1 MSSPYVGQPVEN
13 WSRIT
18 DKLIEEHPLGEGQ
31 IVEYCL
37 AAWNDIYCSKIGRHG
52 FKIGVDIF
60 VRPQIIGA
68 LLHELIPAEIVAN
81 NPGLW
86 QREQRVDDK
95 DIVYI
100 PNNAYSIE
108 LKTSSNAS
116 RIFGNRSYAQ
126 APTEN
131 KKSKDGY
138 YLTINFEQIKERSE
152 LPPDITI
159 IRFGW
164 IDHTDWIGQAAAT
177 GQQARL
183 SNEAYMYKLK
193 TLYLKR

>member
-1 MSSPYVGQPVEN
+1 MSSPYKDKPVEE
-13 WSRIT
+13 WSTIT
-18 DKLIEEHPLGEGQ
+18 DELIAAHPLSENQ

-52 FKIGVDIF
+52 FKIGEDIF

-81 NPGLW
+81 NPKLW

-95 DIVYI
+95 DIVYV
-100 PNNAYSIE
+100 PDNAFSIE
-108 LKTSSNAS
+108 LKTSSNS
-116 RIFGNRSYAQ
+116 SKIFGNRSYAQ
-126 APTEN
+126 APTES

-138 YLTINFEQIKERSE
+138 YLTINFEQIKERSDT
-152 LPPDITI
+152 LPEITI

-164 IDHTDWIGQAAAT
+164 LDHTDWTGQAAAT
-177 GQQARL
+177 GQQAWL
-183 SNEAYMYKLK
+183 SKETYLYKLK
-193 TLYLKR
+193 TLYSKK

>member
-1 MSSPYVGQPVEN
+1 MSSPYKDKPVEE
-13 WSRIT
+13 WSSIT
-18 DKLIEEHPLGEGQ
+18 NELIAAHPLSENQ

-52 FKIGVDIF
+52 FKIGEDIF

-81 NPGLW
+81 NPKLW

-95 DIVYI
+95 DIVYV
-100 PNNAYSIE
+100 PNNAFSIE
-108 LKTSSNAS
+108 LKTSSNS
-116 RIFGNRSYAQ
+116 SKIFGNRSYAQ

-138 YLTINFEQIKERSE
+138 YLTINFEQIKERSDT
-152 LPPDITI
+152 LPEITI

-164 IDHTDWIGQAAAT
+164 LDHTDWTGQAAAT
-177 GQQARL
+177 GQQAWL
-183 SNEAYMYKLK
+183 SKETYLYKLK
-193 TLYLKR
+193 TLYSKK

>member
-1 MSSPYVGQPVEN
+1 MSSPYKDKPVDE
-13 WSRIT
+13 WSDIT
-18 DKLIEEHPLGEGQ
+18 NELIAAHPLSENQ

-52 FKIGVDIF
+52 FQIGEDIF

-81 NPGLW
+81 NPNLW

-100 PNNAYSIE
+100 PDSAFSIE
-108 LKTSSNAS
+108 LKTSSS
-116 RIFGNRSYAQ
+116 SSKIFGNRSYAQ

-138 YLTINFEQIKERSE
+138 YLTINFEQIKERSNT
-152 LPPDITI
+152 PPEITI

-164 IDHTDWIGQAAAT
+164 LDHTDWTGQAAAT
-177 GQQARL
+177 GQQAWL
-183 SNEAYMYKLK
+183 SKETYLYKLK
-193 TLYLKR
+193 TLYSKK

>member
-1 MSSPYVGQPVEN
+1 MSSPYLGQPVEN
-13 WSRIT
+13 WPCIT
-18 DKLIEEHPLGEGQ
+18 NKLIEDHPLEESQ
-31 IVEYCL
+31 IVECCL
-37 AAWNDIYCSKIGRHG
+37 AAWNDIYYSKIGRHG
-52 FKIGVDIF
+52 FRIGVDIF

-68 LLHELIPAEIVAN
+68 LLHELIPAEIVAS

-86 QREQRVDDK
+86 QREQRYDDK

-100 PNNAYSIE
+100 PNSNYSIE

-116 RIFGNRSYAQ
+116 KIFGNRSYAQ
-126 APTEN
+126 APTES

-138 YLTINFEQIKERSE
+138 YLTINFEQIKERSDS
-152 LPPDITI
+152 PPDITI

-164 IDHTDWIGQAAAT
+164 IDHTDWIGQAAET

-183 SNEAYMYKLK
+183 SKDAYAYKLK
-193 TLYLKR
+193 TLYSKR

>member
-1 MSSPYVGQPVEN
+1 MSSPYKDKPVEE
-13 WSRIT
+13 WSTIT
-18 DKLIEEHPLGEGQ
+18 DELIAAHPLSENQ

-52 FKIGVDIF
+52 FKIGEDIF

-81 NPGLW
+81 NPKLW

-95 DIVYI
+95 DIVYV
-100 PNNAYSIE
+100 PDNAFSIE
-108 LKTSSNAS
+108 LKTSSNS
-116 RIFGNRSYAQ
+116 SKIFGNRSYAQ
-126 APTEN
+126 APTES

-138 YLTINFEQIKERSE
+138 YLTINFEQIKERSDT
-152 LPPDITI
+152 PPEITI

-164 IDHTDWIGQAAAT
+164 LDHTDWTGQAAAT
-177 GQQARL
+177 GQQAWL
-183 SNEAYMYKLK
+183 SKETYLYKLK
-193 TLYLKR
+193 TLYSKK

>member
-1 MSSPYVGQPVEN
+1 MS
-13 WSRIT
+13 IT
-18 DKLIEEHPLGEGQ
+18 DELIAAHPLSENQ

-52 FKIGVDIF
+52 FKIGEDIF

-81 NPGLW
+81 NPKLW

-95 DIVYI
+95 DIVYV
-100 PNNAYSIE
+100 PDNAFSIE
-108 LKTSSNAS
+108 LKTSSNS
-116 RIFGNRSYAQ
+116 SKIFGNRSYAQ
-126 APTEN
+126 APTES

-138 YLTINFEQIKERSE
+138 YLTINFEQIKERSDT
-152 LPPDITI
+152 LPEITI

-164 IDHTDWIGQAAAT
+164 LDHTDWTGQAAAT
-177 GQQARL
+177 GQQAWL
-183 SNEAYMYKLK
+183 SKETYLYKLK
-193 TLYLKR
+193 TLYSKK